1 MVEGSFNKIIRHGD
15 SPKNYWWEVTLRDG
29 TIYSYGGYNEQVD
42 DETSLTDGNG
52 NRIKWALKRI
62 PDVHGNFAA
71 YHYTKSG
78 NNLYPQKYTYMGFG
92 NEEGLYSIEFD
103 IDSTGRKD
111 VVRNGRLGVLQTDES
126 LLKKVSVKNNNE
138 LLRAYD
144 LNYEEGIFGK
154 TLLKSVDQ
162 KDSKDLLVA
171 SQSFSYYN
179 DAAKGI
185 FADSLITYTAQQDDY
200 GKLVKAKIG
209 HFDETLSLLG
219 GGSAKG
225 FTVGAGCMVGGGWG
239 PASANA
245 GSSYTHS
252 ESSNEGRIAMIDI
265 NGDAMPDKVW
275 KGRDG
280 KLHYRLNMNK
290 DLLHPYFGEA
300 RELKGVN
307 SFSKGS
313 TVSHSFDANIGTG
326 FGPISAG
333 FAVSRT
339 IDESKTKIYFQDFNA
354 DGLIDIA
361 QNGTVFFNHSDGLNV
376 VFDNKSTNTGNP
388 IVGHAA
394 AIDETFIPDYD
405 AIRDSLEREFPMNDA
420 VRLWRAPYS
429 GTVQVTGTTQK
440 LSSAG
445 DGVGLSIQ
453 HNNTVLWHH
462 DHLQSGT
469 LAVPTQTVTVNQGDY
484 LLFRVN
490 AIYSGIGDAVKWDPA
505 IVYTSIAVD
514 TYAGEDL
521 KHYKSSQD
529 YIGGE
534 SSTAALDING
544 TVTYDGTYNK

>member
-15 SPKNYWWEVTLRDG
+15 SPQNYWWEVTLRDG

-209 HFDETLSLLG
+209 HFDETLSLWVAVLPKVLP
-219 GGSAKG
+219 S
-225 FTVGAGCMVGGGWG
+225 VQVVWSVVVGGQHRQT
-239 PASANA
+239 PVHLIRTAKA
-245 GSSYTHS
+245 
-252 ESSNEGRIAMIDI
+252 AM
-265 NGDAMPDKVW
+265 
-275 KGRDG
+275 R
-280 KLHYRLNMNK
+280 
-290 DLLHPYFGEA
+290 
-300 RELKGVN
+300 GVL
-307 SFSKGS
+307 
-313 TVSHSFDANIGTG
+313 
-326 FGPISAG
+326 P
-333 FAVSRT
+333 
-339 IDESKTKIYFQDFNA
+339 
-354 DGLIDIA
+354 
-361 QNGTVFFNHSDGLNV
+361 
-376 VFDNKSTNTGNP
+376 
-388 IVGHAA
+388 
-394 AIDETFIPDYD
+394 
-405 AIRDSLEREFPMNDA
+405 
-420 VRLWRAPYS
+420 
-429 GTVQVTGTTQK
+429 
-440 LSSAG
+440 
-445 DGVGLSIQ
+445 
-453 HNNTVLWHH
+453 
-462 DHLQSGT
+462 
-469 LAVPTQTVTVNQGDY
+469 
-484 LLFRVN
+484 
-490 AIYSGIGDAVKWDPA
+490 
-505 IVYTSIAVD
+505 
-514 TYAGEDL
+514 
-521 KHYKSSQD
+521 
-529 YIGGE
+529 
-534 SSTAALDING
+534 
-544 TVTYDGTYNK
+544 